1 MRRAT
6 AWRRRYRAE
15 HYCRTGES
23 TERGYHGRMSG
34 LRDRILSTV
43 AGQLGNPHGLL
54 GKVVAPVL
62 NRSNGRAIR
71 AAVDAAL
78 ETPADAPVVA
88 DIGFG
93 GGTGLRMLLDRAGA
107 NGTVHGIEIS
117 TDMLERAESGFA
129 ADIAAGRLRL
139 AEGSLTALPLDTDSL
154 DAAITCNTVY
164 FVDDLPAACA
174 ELARVVRPG
183 GRLVV
188 GIGDPDAM
196 KKMPFTG
203 YGFTLRPVAEVIDT
217 LTAAGCAVEHRRI
230 PNPPIP
236 FHLLIA
242 RPAAS

>member
-1 MRRAT
+1 
-6 AWRRRYRAE
+6 
-15 HYCRTGES
+15 
-23 TERGYHGRMSG
+23 MSG

-54 GKVVAPVL
+54 GKVVAPIL
-62 NRSNGRAIR
+62 DRGNGRAVA

-78 ETPADAPVVA
+78 EPDDTAGQPLGAPAVA

-93 GGTGLRMLLDRAGA
+93 GGIGLKKLLGRVGA
-107 NGTVHGIEIS
+107 DGIVHGIEIS
-117 TDMLERAESGFA
+117 ADMLDRARSGFA
-129 ADIAAGRLRL
+129 GDIAAGRLRL

-183 GRLVV
+183 GRLVI

-196 KKMPFTG
+196 RKLPFTG

-217 LTAAGCAVEHRRI
+217 LRAAGCAVEHRRI